1 MLQKW
6 LEKNW
11 QSSSLII
18 NNIIQNVI
26 NEYKTQEQEFYE
38 LQKI

>member
-11 QSSSLII
+11 QSSYLII